1 MLFDL
6 KKNFIIYLE
15 ENKRK
20 KLSDKLN
27 EINKWIKICKNNIL
41 IKEISKY
48 SEKPKITALITLYNS
63 QNFIHIA
70 VKSVQN
76 QLFSDIE
83 ILIVDDG
90 STDNSLT
97 IIKNLQKEDKRI
109 KIIENK
115 INRGALYSKS
125 IGILKASGKYIMI
138 LDSDDLFA
146 NEYIFNICFY
156 EVKQNDFDIVEFSG
170 LNLYNEYFQLN
181 TIPKIP
187 FYLRYKHHNEIVRQP
202 ELSFFL
208 YKKLGKSKYKLIDGF
223 LWGKCV
229 NSAIFKMSVK
239 IVDTYIY
246 LQKINYGDD
255 RIINFIL
262 FKLSNSFKY
271 INEYGI
277 ISR

>member
-1 MLFDL
+1 MLLFDL

-109 KIIENK
+109 II
-115 INRGALYSKS
+115 
-125 IGILKASGKYIMI
+125 
-138 LDSDDLFA
+138 
-146 NEYIFNICFY
+146 
-156 EVKQNDFDIVEFSG
+156 
-170 LNLYNEYFQLN
+170 
-181 TIPKIP
+181 
-187 FYLRYKHHNEIVRQP
+187 
-202 ELSFFL
+202 
-208 YKKLGKSKYKLIDGF
+208 
-223 LWGKCV
+223 
-229 NSAIFKMSVK
+229 
-239 IVDTYIY
+239 
-246 LQKINYGDD
+246 
-255 RIINFIL
+255 
-262 FKLSNSFKY
+262 
-271 INEYGI
+271 
-277 ISR
+277 

>member
-1 MLFDL
+1 MLFSFKNKVRKIYKKSILISFIILLLLLFDL

-97 IIKNLQKEDKRI
+97 IIKNLQKKI
-109 KIIENK
+109 KELKLLK
-115 INRGALYSKS
+115 IKS
-125 IGILKASGKYIMI
+125 TEEHYILKA
-138 LDSDDLFA
+138 L
-146 NEYIFNICFY
+146 EY
-156 EVKQNDFDIVEFSG
+156 
-170 LNLYNEYFQLN
+170 
-181 TIPKIP
+181 
-187 FYLRYKHHNEIVRQP
+187 
-202 ELSFFL
+202 
-208 YKKLGKSKYKLIDGF
+208 
-223 LWGKCV
+223 
-229 NSAIFKMSVK
+229 
-239 IVDTYIY
+239 
-246 LQKINYGDD
+246 
-255 RIINFIL
+255 
-262 FKLSNSFKY
+262 
-271 INEYGI
+271 
-277 ISR
+277 